1 MFDLTEKSS
10 CEYLFCSEHLSV
22 LILVLNL
29 YLVAG
34 LAVAFGPWPMVNK
47 VVLLFCFLL
56 AVTRKYSPGGKD
68 SLGRVISLLIR
79 IDNVNLN
86 PVNIYAPTNLSD
98 RKIFF
103 DSLHDLFFSSA
114 ALIIGGD
121 FHCYD
126 KALDKFG
133 GNFSVHKDYDDLKT
147 TFRLLDVW
155 RRLHPTSREFTWFN
169 LDM

>member
-1 MFDLTEKSS
+1 M
-10 CEYLFCSEHLSV
+10 LS
-22 LILVLNL
+22 
-29 YLVAG
+29 
-34 LAVAFGPWPMVNK
+34 W
-47 VVLLFCFLL
+47 
-56 AVTRKYSPGGKD
+56 RKD

-86 PVNIYAPTNLSD
+86 LVNIYAPTNLSD

-103 DSLHDLFFSSA
+103 DSLHDFFFSSA

-121 FHCYD
+121 FNCYD

-133 GNFSVHKDYDDLKT
+133 GNFSVHKDYDGLKT

-155 RRLHPTSREFTWFN
+155 HRLHPTSREFTWFN
-169 LDM
+169 SDMSIGSRLDKFLISKDLFQPSFLCDIIPCPLSDHDFVSFVFDIPESIKHGPGVWK